1 MISSPGFVFI
11 RFYKIPF
18 RSIQIPFVNCPF
30 GPINWAR
37 WQVFDLFHSGRFC
50 LVGPHH
56 ERAQFF
62 RGGMGMMGEMRR
74 EWTEW
79 TMGKMDDIEAM
90 ENKWIRMIK
99 PWIYHDKTMI
109 KPYKTWL
116 LWVEHEQTS
125 TSSLEVPGAALKGDL
140 DRQMSTFN
148 MNEG

>member
-1 MISSPGFVFI
+1 MRCGG
-11 RFYKIPF
+11 
-18 RSIQIPFVNCPF
+18 N
-30 GPINWAR
+30 
-37 WQVFDLFHSGRFC
+37 
-50 LVGPHH
+50 
-56 ERAQFF
+56 ERNEAW
-62 RGGMGMMGEMRR
+62 E
-74 EWTEW
+74 
-79 TMGKMDDIEAM
+79 KMDDIEAM

-109 KPYKTWL
+109 KPYKTGL